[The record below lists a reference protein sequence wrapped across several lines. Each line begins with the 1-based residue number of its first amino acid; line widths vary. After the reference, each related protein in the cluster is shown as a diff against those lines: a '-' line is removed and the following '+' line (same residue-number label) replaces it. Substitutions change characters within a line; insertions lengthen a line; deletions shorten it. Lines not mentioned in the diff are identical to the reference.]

1 MDLLRTQF
9 SAGLSLLL
17 ARSVGRDRAGAL
29 AEEVLRATACA
40 VESGELTD
48 PMGLPRLVRTMAR
61 RIAGQEPAGAAQTKA
76 PDADL
81 DRSGVKAAAAVLK
94 SLPAKGREA
103 LERFYLEKQTPLRIC
118 ETMNLSLEQFHR
130 LKSKARQGFAGGH
143 DDNLHVFGQRYD
155 ALNQVP
161 GE

>member
-1 MDLLRTQF
+1 MDLLRAQF
-9 SAGLSLLL
+9 SAGLGLLL

-61 RIAGQEPAGAAQTKA
+61 RMAGQELAVAKQARTL
-76 PDADL
+76 DADL
-81 DRSGVKAAAAVLK
+81 DRGGVDEAATVLK
-94 SLPAKGREA
+94 SLPAKSREA
-103 LERFYLEKQTPLRIC
+103 LERYYLEKQTPVRIC
-118 ETMNLSLEQFHR
+118 EAMNLSLEQFQR
-130 LKSKARQGFAGGH
+130 LKSKARQGFAGRH